1 MRAWRICR
9 DAYADLTGEGARLWG
24 GRWNS
29 PGRPLVYAAD
39 SAALAVLEMRVHLD
53 LSFDL
58 LPADYVLLTLDLGT
72 ASVEIVP
79 SLPPDTAA
87 FGDEWLAA
95 GRTAALQVPSVI
107 VPESANILVN
117 PRHPD
122 ATRVTMAKKRPFVF
136 DERLWSGT
144 SPHGPTRATP
154 RLLGRG
160 DRDRAPAAP
169 QIITAVVWPP
179 SAGASR
185 RKASGPARYTFVEN

>member
-39 SAALAVLEMRVHLD
+39 SAALAVLEVRVHLD

-72 ASVEIVP
+72 ASIETAPI
-79 SLPPDTAA
+79 LPPDTAA
-87 FGDEWLAA
+87 FGDTGLAA
-95 GRTAALQVPSVI
+95 GRTAVLQVPSVI
-107 VPESANILVN
+107 VRESANTLIN

-122 ATRVTMAKKRPFVF
+122 ATRVTLAEKRLFVF
-136 DERLWSGT
+136 DERLWFGT
-144 SPHGPTRATP
+144 
-154 RLLGRG
+154 
-160 DRDRAPAAP
+160 
-169 QIITAVVWPP
+169 
-179 SAGASR
+179 
-185 RKASGPARYTFVEN
+185 

>member
-39 SAALAVLEMRVHLD
+39 SAALAVLEVRVHLD

-72 ASVEIVP
+72 ASIETVP
-79 SLPPDTAA
+79 SLPADTAA
-87 FGDEWLAA
+87 FGDAWLAA
-95 GRTAALQVPSVI
+95 GRTAVLHVPSVI
-107 VPESANILVN
+107 VPESANILIN

-122 ATRVTMAKKRPFVF
+122 ATRVTVAEKRPFGF

-144 SPHGPTRATP
+144 
-154 RLLGRG
+154 
-160 DRDRAPAAP
+160 
-169 QIITAVVWPP
+169 
-179 SAGASR
+179 
-185 RKASGPARYTFVEN
+185 

>member
-39 SAALAVLEMRVHLD
+39 SAALAVLEVRVHLD

-72 ASVEIVP
+72 ASIETVP

-87 FGDEWLAA
+87 FGDAWLAA
-95 GRTAALQVPSVI
+95 GRTAVLQVPSVI
-107 VPESANILVN
+107 VPESGFASDRRRT
-117 PRHPD
+117 PTPPPD
-122 ATRVTMAKKRPFVF
+122 GWRAKRPPL
-136 DERLWSGT
+136 R
-144 SPHGPTRATP
+144 
-154 RLLGRG
+154 
-160 DRDRAPAAP
+160 
-169 QIITAVVWPP
+169 
-179 SAGASR
+179 
-185 RKASGPARYTFVEN
+185 